1 MAIDLKAILRLDDR
15 LSKQL
20 KNVDRAISTTAKNS
34 GRLSKAIGDVGKHGS
49 SGMNSVTSAV
59 GKVSLALGGAVS
71 AAKLF
76 QSTIGEAM
84 KFEQS
89 SVLIEAMFDDKKL
102 SNQYNAMIQKMAQ
115 DSPIMDTSTMMG
127 SSKAFIGITKDLPA
141 LKQAWKVAE
150 KLSIMDPEQGLQGAV
165 YAMKELASGDG
176 VSMAERFEMPKSVVN
191 DLKKLSFEDQLV
203 GIQKYLD
210 KAGITNKTVDKMG
223 TTTIAKW
230 NQVKERMGSVFRNM
244 GTDGNSGIGKALDVV
259 LAKINSPQFD
269 AFAKTMNQKIGGA
282 ITKATN
288 LAIKFG
294 TYVQNNWSTIA
305 PIIKGVAIAFVGLKS
320 LSFLVGLFS
329 TITTVVGAGVK
340 VFRGLW
346 KVVGFVRK
354 AFTLVRLAMM
364 LFPGSW
370 IVVAIGAVIAIGVAL
385 YKNFDKVRAVAKR
398 LWDRLKEVRSIKDL
412 VKLAFDGIKSAAES
426 SINFMIGKVNDLIG
440 LINKVPGIDIGKIG
454 KVNFTG
460 DSGGSQVTNSRF
472 GAQAIGYA
480 GGLARV
486 PYDGMMARVHE
497 GERILTKEQN
507 DAYNAGMTGGN
518 GVLIT
523 GNTFNVRQDSDIEA
537 IASAIADK
545 VYSAAGRGA

>member
-34 GRLSKAIGDVGKHGS
+34 GRLSKAIGDVGKHGT

-115 DSPIMDTSTMMG
+115 DSPIMNTSDMMG

-191 DLKKLSFEDQLV
+191 DLKKLSFEDQLA

-223 TTTIAKW
+223 TTTMAKW
-230 NQVKERMGSVFRNM
+230 NQVKERMSSVFRNM
-244 GTDGNSGIGKALDVV
+244 GTDGNSGIGKALDDV
-259 LAKINSPQFD
+259 LAKINSPAFD
-269 AFAKTMNQKIGGA
+269 KFAQTMNVKIGGA
-282 ITKATN
+282 ITKATEY
-288 LAIKFG
+288 AVKFAS
-294 TYVQNNWSTIA
+294 YVQNNWGTITSVA
-305 PIIKGVAIAFVGLKS
+305 KGVAIAFVGLKS
-320 LSFLVGLFS
+320 LSFLVRLFS

-370 IVVAIGAVIAIGVAL
+370 IVVAIGAVIAAGILL
-385 YKNFDKVRAVAKR
+385 YKNWNRVKTVWSSVWK
-398 LWDRLKEVRSIKDL
+398 SIKQN
-412 VKLAFDGIKSAAES
+412 AADS
-426 SINFMIGKVNDLIG
+426 VNS
-440 LINKVPGIDIGKIG
+440 VIGKINALIG
-454 KVNFTG
+454 TINKIPGVNIPIIPKVNWG
-460 DSGGSQVTNSRF
+460 ASEVAPAKKISKSNPQLGSMVN
-472 GAQAIGYA
+472 YA
-480 GGLARV
+480 PKNYGGLNLTGHSHKGGLNRV
-486 PYDGMMARVHE
+486 PYDGYVARLHANE
-497 GERILTKEQN
+497 KILTAEQAKTY
-507 DAYNAGMTGGN
+507 DSGN
-518 GVLIT
+518 GGVLIT
-523 GNTFNVRQDSDIEA
+523 GNTFNVRQESDIEA
-537 IASAIADK
+537 IASVLASK

>member
-34 GRLSKAIGDVGKHGS
+34 GLLSKAIGDVGKHGS

-102 SNQYNAMIQKMAQ
+102 SNQYNAMIQKMAE
-115 DSPIMDTSTMMG
+115 DSPVMNTSDMMG

-191 DLKKLSFEDQLV
+191 NLKKLSFEDQLV

-223 TTTIAKW
+223 TTTMAKW
-230 NQVKERMGSVFRNM
+230 NQVKERMSSVFRNM
-244 GTDGNSGIGKALDVV
+244 GTDGNSGIGKALDGV

-364 LFPGSW
+364 LFPGSYV
-370 IVVAIGAVIAIGVAL
+370 ILAITGIITAGVLL
-385 YKNFDKVRAVAKR
+385 YKNFNKVKAMAKR

-460 DSGGSQVTNSRF
+460 DSSGSQVTNSRF
-472 GAQAIGYA
+472 GAQAMGYA

-507 DAYNAGMTGGN
+507 DAYNAGNGGN
-518 GVLIT
+518 SFVFNVTMQGS
-523 GNTFNVRQDSDIEA
+523 GNTRKDAEQLFEFFVDRVQRA
-537 IASAIADK
+537 GSA
-545 VYSAAGRGA
+545 GA